1 MTAATCCIRGG
12 VGGDSPPFPLFSKTY
27 PTPTASFSLFR
38 KATKGFFWVPR
49 GERGKGDTEH
59 RPACRKEEREG
70 GREHNDAFVTVQN
83 KTEEEGGGDGMDAL
97 AFKRT
102 PASIMAEKDLPPP
115 FTVTDKR

>member
-1 MTAATCCIRGG
+1 MALSDCRNLLYPGWG
-12 VGGDSPPFPLFSKTY
+12 WGGDSPPFPLFSKTY

-49 GERGKGDTEH
+49 GERGREDTEH

-83 KTEEEGGGDGMDAL
+83 KTEEEGGGMGWMPWL
-97 AFKRT
+97 
-102 PASIMAEKDLPPP
+102 SNGLLPPLWRKKTLP
-115 FTVTDKR
+115 SP